1 MKQSVLWG
9 LWGST
14 MLVAGVLVWQGRT
27 ANVAPPAERDAPASS
42 TAPTPSPPRDVLVR
56 GPIKPIP
63 DALAL
68 DPDKVRLGEA
78 LFHDTRLSRDFS
90 VSCASCH
97 DLEQGGA
104 DGRPRSRGVG
114 GAEGEFNA
122 PTVFNS
128 AFNFRQFWDG
138 RAADLREQVDG
149 PLTRP
154 AEMATSWDEV
164 LARLADDAHYAS
176 EFARLYPDGLVA
188 DSVRDAIATF
198 ETSLITP
205 DSRFD
210 RFLYGDETALTEQER
225 HGYELFLDVGC
236 VTCHQ
241 GVNMGGNMFQVFG
254 QFGNFF
260 EDRGDT
266 DETDLG
272 RFNITGR
279 EQDKHRFKVPTL
291 RNVELTAPY
300 LHDGS
305 VAELSEVVTLM
316 ARYELGAELEGDEVA
331 GIVAFLHALTGTLS
345 LPED

>member
-1 MKQSVLWG
+1 MKQSILWG
-9 LWGST
+9 LWGGT
-14 MLVAGVLVWQGRT
+14 MLAAGVLVWQSRT
-27 ANVAPPAERDAPASS
+27 EPPAEREAPPANVAP
-42 TAPTPSPPRDVLVR
+42 TPPPRQNFVR

-63 DALAL
+63 ATLDL
-68 DPDKVRLGEA
+68 DPEKVRLGER

-104 DGRPRSRGVG
+104 DGRARSRGVG

-138 RAADLREQVDG
+138 RAADLHEQVDG
-149 PLTRP
+149 PLTHP
-154 AEMATSWDEV
+154 AEMATSWEEV
-164 LARLADDAHYAS
+164 LARLADDAHYS
-176 EFARLYPDGLVA
+176 DEFARLYAEGLVA

-198 ETSLITP
+198 EMSLITP

-210 RFLYGDETALTEQER
+210 RFLHGDETALDEQER
-225 HGYELFLDVGC
+225 RGYELFLDIGC

-241 GVNMGGNMFQVFG
+241 GVNVGGNMFQVFG
-254 QFGNFF
+254 QVGNYF
-260 EDRGDT
+260 EDRGRT
-266 DETDLG
+266 TEADLG
-272 RFNITGR
+272 RFNVTGR

-305 VAELSEVVTLM
+305 VAELSEVVALM
-316 ARYELGAELEGDEVA
+316 ARYELGAELEAAEVDA
-331 GIVAFLHALTGTLS
+331 LVAFLNTLTGTLS